1 MRSLLHQMTR
11 RHHKAKATRSSARA
25 KASSGLLT
33 VLLVAGGAFGATW
46 LLTSPPEPAA
56 ARSTV
61 RVDAAEPDAEQ
72 LVAAESAAIQ
82 PEALTGRASVI
93 DGDTLDLAGRRI
105 RLWGVD
111 APESRQT
118 CTQAGVPWRCGQQA
132 ANALDAWLGARPVA
146 CVEID
151 KDQYGRSVSRCT
163 VGGEDVGRWLVI
175 NGWAVEYADYSDG
188 RYAGAQRQAERVHA
202 GIHDS
207 VFTEPA
213 QWRRE
218 QRTRSAP
225 SPQTAPQEP
234 PRSGC
239 MIKGNISRKGE
250 RIYHLPGWF
259 SYAATRIDT
268 ARGEQ
273 WFCSEAEAAAAGWRA
288 ARD

>member
-11 RHHKAKATRSSARA
+11 RHHKAKATRRSARA

-33 VLLVAGGAFGATW
+33 VLLVAGVAFGATW

-56 ARSTV
+56 ARSSGQV
-61 RVDAAEPDAEQ
+61 PAAQPSAAEPDET
-72 LVAAESAAIQ
+72 SS
-82 PEALTGRASVI
+82 EALTGRPSVV
-93 DGDTLDLAGRRI
+93 DGDTLEVAGRRI

-111 APESRQT
+111 APESRQI
-118 CTQAGVPWRCGQQA
+118 CTQAGEPWRCGQQA

-146 CVEID
+146 CMEID

-163 VGGEDVGRWLVI
+163 VGGEDIGRWLVI
-175 NGWAVEYADYSDG
+175 NGWAVEYTDYSDG
-188 RYAGAQRQAERVHA
+188 RYAAAQRQAERTHA
-202 GIHDS
+202 GIHNS

-239 MIKGNISRKGE
+239 MIKGNISRKAE
-250 RIYHLPGWF
+250 RIYHLPGWP

>member
-11 RHHKAKATRSSARA
+11 RHHKAKATRRSARA

-33 VLLVAGGAFGATW
+33 VLLVAGFAFGATW
-46 LLTSPPEPAA
+46 LLTSPSQPAA
-56 ARSTV
+56 AGSTGQV
-61 RVDAAEPDAEQ
+61 HAAQPSAAEPDET
-72 LVAAESAAIQ
+72 SS
-82 PEALTGRASVI
+82 EALTGRASVI
-93 DGDTLDLAGRRI
+93 DGDTLELAGRRI

-118 CTQAGVPWRCGQQA
+118 CTQAGVSWRCGQQA

-151 KDQYGRSVSRCT
+151 KDQNGRSVSRCT
-163 VGGEDVGRWLVI
+163 VGGEDIGRWLVI
-175 NGWAVEYADYSDG
+175 NGWAIEYADYSDG
-188 RYAGAQRQAERVHA
+188 RYAAAQRQAERTHA
-202 GIHDS
+202 GIHNS

-218 QRTRSAP
+218 QRRRSAA
-225 SPQTAPQEP
+225 SRRTAPQEP
-234 PRSGC
+234 PQSGC
-239 MIKGNISRKGE
+239 TIKGNISRKGE
-250 RIYHLPGWF
+250 RIYHLPGWS

>member
-33 VLLVAGGAFGATW
+33 VLLVAAGAFGATW

-56 ARSTV
+56 ARSSGQV
-61 RVDAAEPDAEQ
+61 HAAQPSAAEPDA
-72 LVAAESAAIQ
+72 ASS
-82 PEALTGRASVI
+82 EALTGRASVI
-93 DGDTLDLAGRRI
+93 DGDTLEVAGRRI

-118 CTQAGVPWRCGQQA
+118 CTQAGAPWRCGQQA
-132 ANALDAWLGARPVA
+132 ANALDAWLSARPVA
-146 CVEID
+146 CLEIE

-163 VGGEDVGRWLVI
+163 AGGEDIGRWMVI
-175 NGWAVEYADYSDG
+175 NGWAVEYTDYSDG
-188 RYAGAQRQAERVHA
+188 RYAAAQRQAERTHA

-239 MIKGNISRKGE
+239 MIKDNISRKGE
-250 RIYHLPGWF
+250 RIYHLPGWS

>member
-33 VLLVAGGAFGATW
+33 VLLVAAGAFGATW

-56 ARSTV
+56 ARSSGQV
-61 RVDAAEPDAEQ
+61 HAAQPSAAEPDA
-72 LVAAESAAIQ
+72 ASS
-82 PEALTGRASVI
+82 EALTGRASVI
-93 DGDTLDLAGRRI
+93 DGDTLEVAGRRI

-118 CTQAGVPWRCGQQA
+118 CTQAGAPWRCGQQA
-132 ANALDAWLGARPVA
+132 ANALDAWLSARPVA
-146 CVEID
+146 CLEIE

-163 VGGEDVGRWLVI
+163 AGGEDIGRWMVI
-175 NGWAVEYADYSDG
+175 NGWAVEYTDYSDG
-188 RYAGAQRQAERVHA
+188 RYAAAQRQAERTHA

-250 RIYHLPGWF
+250 RIYHLPGWS

>member
-33 VLLVAGGAFGATW
+33 VLLVAAGAFGATW

-56 ARSTV
+56 ARSSGQV
-61 RVDAAEPDAEQ
+61 HAAQPSAAEPDA
-72 LVAAESAAIQ
+72 ASS
-82 PEALTGRASVI
+82 EALTGRASVI
-93 DGDTLDLAGRRI
+93 DGDTLEVAGRRI

-118 CTQAGVPWRCGQQA
+118 CTQAGAPWRCGQQA
-132 ANALDAWLGARPVA
+132 ANALDAWLSARPVA
-146 CVEID
+146 CLEIE

-163 VGGEDVGRWLVI
+163 AGGEDIGRWMVI

>member
-33 VLLVAGGAFGATW
+33 VLLVAAGAFGATW

-56 ARSTV
+56 ARSSGQV
-61 RVDAAEPDAEQ
+61 HAAQPSAAEPDA
-72 LVAAESAAIQ
+72 ASS
-82 PEALTGRASVI
+82 EALTGRASVI
-93 DGDTLDLAGRRI
+93 DGDTLEVAGRRI

-118 CTQAGVPWRCGQQA
+118 CTQAGAPWRCGQQA
-132 ANALDAWLGARPVA
+132 ANALDAWLSARPVA
-146 CVEID
+146 CLEIE

-163 VGGEDVGRWLVI
+163 AGGEDIGRWMVI
-175 NGWAVEYADYSDG
+175 NGWAVEYTDYSDG
-188 RYAGAQRQAERVHA
+188 RYAAAQRQAERTHA

-218 QRTRSAP
+218 QRTRSAS

-234 PRSGC
+234 PQSGC
-239 MIKGNISRKGE
+239 TIKGNISRKGE
-250 RIYHLPGWF
+250 RIYHLPGWS

-288 ARD
+288 AQD